1 MLHTWPQ
8 PQQKQIHIQLQAEEQ
23 RAFLLTYL
31 NGSITTLLFSQDEQQ
46 GEEQWEAQGIRRRA

>member
-1 MLHTWPQ
+1 LATTTTEADPHSVAA
-8 PQQKQIHIQLQAEEQ
+8 AEEQ